1 LDLTLNPDQS
11 FFQETTRRFLEG
23 EAPLTRVREL
33 ADDPAGFDR
42 GWWRR
47 GAELGQVEVRV
58 EERGGDGLVLGPGRQ
73 TRERERQ
80 HRLRRSWVE
89 RLAVL
94 VRHRRRSLTLERQCG
109 HVSTGLLFV
118 RV

>member
-1 LDLTLNPDQS
+1 MDLTLSSDQS

-47 GAELGQVEVRV
+47 GAELGWTAS
-58 EERGGDGLVLGPGRQ
+58 
-73 TRERERQ
+73 TR
-80 HRLRRSWVE
+80 
-89 RLAVL
+89 A
-94 VRHRRRSLTLERQCG
+94 LELCRP
-109 HVSTGLLFV
+109 
-118 RV
+118 